1 MLKVWDFNLNLR
13 IFLGDTTWWV
23 ICAYSCI
30 FRISHL
36 EMFQIHHFRRRAQG
50 GLDGSDWFVIL
61 ISISAGWFIE
71 SRCGYKL
78 QYFFVYSYSPDSSFM
93 NWEIVNTNSYVLW
106 SSYSW
111 LAEKYILP
119 ILRLSFQIFPWFMD
133 NRGETVQEDEK
144 RGNSLK
150 YLNWTW
156 FAYFDLENDA
166 GTRECVLHRSC
177 SRISFQNSIHKHC
190 NESSYLMDRGSKTW
204 PKFPKNAGAGH
215 CMIPLWWCALCPV
228 PLPPCVTGAG
238 PAQTGLSCEAPA
250 EGNTRDTVTWGET
263 RVYTC
268 HLAPVREPECE
279 MSTYQWKWPEQNMGI
294 KWHSDPRPPDTLVT
308 R

>member
-1 MLKVWDFNLNLR
+1 M
-13 IFLGDTTWWV
+13 

-133 NRGETVQEDEK
+133 NRGKPSRRMKNEETPWNIWTEHGLHILILRMMLV
-144 RGNSLK
+144 RGNVSSISLVHGF
-150 YLNWTW
+150 L
-156 FAYFDLENDA
+156 F
-166 GTRECVLHRSC
+166 
-177 SRISFQNSIHKHC
+177 RIPFI
-190 NESSYLMDRGSKTW
+190 
-204 PKFPKNAGAGH
+204 
-215 CMIPLWWCALCPV
+215 
-228 PLPPCVTGAG
+228 
-238 PAQTGLSCEAPA
+238 
-250 EGNTRDTVTWGET
+250 NT
-263 RVYTC
+263 
-268 HLAPVREPECE
+268 A
-279 MSTYQWKWPEQNMGI
+279 MN
-294 KWHSDPRPPDTLVT
+294 LVI
-308 R
+308 